1 MKQVMETLAEGRI
14 IAIVRGIPSE
24 KIGALAQ
31 ALFSGGV
38 TMMEVTFD
46 QTRPDSWQDTCRA
59 IELIGREFQGKILPG
74 AGTVLTREQ
83 LILARDAGAKY
94 IISPDVNEEVIRE
107 TKRLNLASFPGA
119 MTPTEIAAAWRYGAD
134 AVKVFPAGKMG
145 PDYFRAVRAP
155 LKQIPPVSYT
165 HLRAHET

>member
-59 IELIGREFQGKILPG
+59 IELNRPGISGKSPPRGGHG
-74 AGTVLTREQ
+74 ADPGTVN
-83 LILARDAGAKY
+83 IG
-94 IISPDVNEEVIRE
+94 
-107 TKRLNLASFPGA
+107 PGRGG
-119 MTPTEIAAAWRYGAD
+119 EIHHFSGR
-134 AVKVFPAGKMG
+134 K
-145 PDYFRAVRAP
+145 
-155 LKQIPPVSYT
+155 
-165 HLRAHET
+165 

>member
-46 QTRPDSWQDTCRA
+46 QTRTDSWQDTCRA

-83 LILARDAGAKY
+83 
-94 IISPDVNEEVIRE
+94 
-107 TKRLNLASFPGA
+107 
-119 MTPTEIAAAWRYGAD
+119 
-134 AVKVFPAGKMG
+134 
-145 PDYFRAVRAP
+145 
-155 LKQIPPVSYT
+155 
-165 HLRAHET
+165 